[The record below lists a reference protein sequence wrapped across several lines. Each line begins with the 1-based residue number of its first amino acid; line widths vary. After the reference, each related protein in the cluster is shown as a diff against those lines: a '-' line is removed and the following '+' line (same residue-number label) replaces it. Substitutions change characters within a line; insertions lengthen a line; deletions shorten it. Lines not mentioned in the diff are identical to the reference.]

1 MPNRVLPA
9 ENEMLGFI
17 PRGNLLS
24 FSLVTMLVL
33 IWGIP
38 NNLNDVLIKQ
48 FMKSFELSRFQAG
61 LVPAAFYLGY
71 FFIAVPSALF
81 MKRFSY
87 KAGLVFGLF
96 LFAGGCLLFLPAA
109 MAGAYGWFLFALFV
123 IASGLTFL
131 ETGAN
136 IFIVEL
142 GNEKTAE
149 RRLNF
154 SQAFNPIGAVLGVL
168 IGTIFIFSG
177 IEHDP
182 AKIAALKA
190 AGTYNAYLHQE
201 TMRVVTP
208 YLVLAAFATLWGILM
223 LFIRFPKVRD
233 ELHGN
238 TAMSGTSEGASTPGA
253 PGAAVS
259 SPRSAD
265 LWKVPHFTGGVL
277 SQFFYVGAQVCT
289 WSYFIT
295 YVQDYTGEPEKT
307 AGYFLTGTLVAFG
320 AGRFSAT
327 WFMRYLSPQR
337 LMGLYAVINTCLV
350 AVAIIF
356 PGIGGVW
363 ALFLTSFFMSV
374 MYPTNFA
381 LSIRELGANAKIGGS
396 IMVMAIVG
404 GAAFPPLMGLIAEMT
419 HSTAFSLIIPLSA
432 YIVIAWYAYRGARL
446 KFPTAQPAF
455 QGAKK

>member
-1 MPNRVLPA
+1 MPNQSLSG
-9 ENEMLGFI
+9 EKEIFGFI
-17 PRGNLLS
+17 PTGNLLS
-24 FSLVTMLVL
+24 FSLVTMLFL

-61 LVPAAFYLGY
+61 LVQSAFYMGY
-71 FFIAVPSALF
+71 FVLAIPAGMV

-96 LFAGGCLLFLPAA
+96 LFAGGCFLFWPAAIAGKYGLFLV
-109 MAGAYGWFLFALFV
+109 ALFI

-131 ETGAN
+131 EMGAN
-136 IFIVEL
+136 TFIVEL
-142 GNEKTAE
+142 GAEKTAE

-168 IGTIFIFSG
+168 IGTVFILSG
-177 IEHDP
+177 IENDP
-182 AKIAALKA
+182 SKIAVMKA
-190 AGTYNAYLHQE
+190 SGVYDAYLHRE

-208 YLVLAAFATLWGILM
+208 YLVLATFATLWGILI
-223 LFIRFPKVRD
+223 LFIRFPKGRD
-233 ELHGN
+233 EL
-238 TAMSGTSEGASTPGA
+238 
-253 PGAAVS
+253 AAETV
-259 SPRSAD
+259 PAEAKGDWQQRSAQVLRD
-265 LWKVPHFTGGVL
+265 LLKFPHFTRGVI

-289 WSYFIT
+289 WSFFIQ
-295 YVQDYTGEPEKT
+295 YVQDYTGVPEKT

-327 WFMRYLSPQR
+327 WFMRYIAPQR
-337 LMGLYAVINTCLV
+337 LLGLYGLINIGLV
-350 AVAIIF
+350 GLAIVF
-356 PGIGGVW
+356 PGIMGVW

-381 LSIRELGANAKIGGS
+381 LSIRDLGNNTKMGGS

-404 GAAFPPLMGLIAEMT
+404 GAAFPPLMGLIAEHTGM
-419 HSTAFSLIIPLSA
+419 AFSLIIPLVA
-432 YIVIAWYAYRGARL
+432 YIYIAWYAYKGAGLTRGADVL
-446 KFPTAQPAF
+446 LEPKLS
-455 QGAKK
+455 GGH